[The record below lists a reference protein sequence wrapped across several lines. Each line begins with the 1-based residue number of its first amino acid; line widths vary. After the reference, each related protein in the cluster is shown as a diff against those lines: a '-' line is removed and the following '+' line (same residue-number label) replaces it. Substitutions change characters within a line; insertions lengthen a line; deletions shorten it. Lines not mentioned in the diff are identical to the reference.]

1 MVLGDLM
8 RELHNE
14 IVPKLSTAMVK
25 LGLNE
30 NQWLNS
36 LGSSTDKTHGDI
48 TLPCHTLSK
57 ILRKSPNDIAI
68 AIANNLDSELSDI
81 AEINIVNGFLNF
93 KAQNSWI
100 SKKISSM
107 NSDPRLGVELENR
120 KTIVIDYSSPNIA
133 KRMHVGHLRSTVIG
147 DALSRIFSF
156 KGHNVVGENHIG
168 DWGTPFGM
176 LIEHFI
182 ECDNNNV
189 GEIDLS
195 TFYKEARYKFENID
209 DFALRS
215 RQRVVKLQSR
225 DAETIDLWQK
235 LVDFSLVNFNSVY
248 QMLGVLLND
257 DNLAGESIYEDLLP
271 EVVKRLESQGLIVES
286 EGALVV
292 FPDGWYNRENEPL
305 PLIIRKGDGGYNY
318 ATTDLACII
327 NRVETIE
334 CNEMLYVV
342 GAEQSQHFSM
352 VFQVAKD
359 AKFMDEKI
367 KAVHVSFGL
376 VMGSDG
382 KKLASREG
390 KAITLEELLEESV
403 NRAEKLILEK
413 NSSMSD
419 SDRKKVSKMIGIG
432 AIKYADL
439 SIDRNKNYVF
449 DWDKMLSF
457 DGNTAPYLQYAH
469 ARICSIFR
477 KSSIPRESTFN
488 SEILVVNDFE
498 KSLSKSIIGFS
509 ESIDETI
516 NSYSPHRLAVYLHHL
531 AQDFASFYENCP
543 VLVSNDEAKMNS
555 RLALC
560 NLTAR
565 TLKTGL
571 GLLGIETPENM

>member
-1 MVLGDLM
+1 M

-36 LGSSTDKTHGDI
+36 LGSSTDRTHGDI

-68 AIANNLDSELSDI
+68 AIANNLDSELSEI

-107 NSDPRLGVELENR
+107 NSDPRLGVDLENG

-147 DALSRIFSF
+147 DALSRILSF

-225 DAETIDLWQK
+225 DAETIDLWKK

-271 EVVKRLESQGLIVES
+271 EVVKRLESQDLIVES

-318 ATTDLACII
+318 ATTDLACLI
-327 NRVETIE
+327 NRVESIE

-352 VFQVAKD
+352 IFQVAKD

-477 KSSIPRESTFN
+477 KSSISRESTFN

>member
-1 MVLGDLM
+1 M

-36 LGSSTDKTHGDI
+36 LGSSTDRTHGDI

-68 AIANNLDSELSDI
+68 AIANNLDSELSEI

-93 KAQNSWI
+93 KAKNSWI

-209 DFALRS
+209 DFTLRS

-257 DNLAGESIYEDLLP
+257 DNLAGESIYEELLP
-271 EVVKRLESQGLIVES
+271 EVVKRLESQDLIVES

-327 NRVETIE
+327 NRVESIE

-352 VFQVAKD
+352 IFQVAKD

-477 KSSIPRESTFN
+477 KSSISRESTFN

>member
-1 MVLGDLM
+1 M

-14 IVPKLSTAMVK
+14 IVPKLSTAMVE

-68 AIANNLDSELSDI
+68 AIANNLDSELSEI

-93 KAQNSWI
+93 KAKNSWI

-271 EVVKRLESQGLIVES
+271 EVVKRLESQDLIVES

-327 NRVETIE
+327 NRVESIE

-413 NSSMSD
+413 NSSMSE

>member
-1 MVLGDLM
+1 M

-14 IVPKLSTAMVK
+14 IVPKLSTAMVE

-68 AIANNLDSELSDI
+68 AIANNLDSELSEI

-271 EVVKRLESQGLIVES
+271 EVVKRLESQDLIVES

-327 NRVETIE
+327 NRVESIE

-413 NSSMSD
+413 NSSMSE

-543 VLVSNDEAKMNS
+543 VLISNDEAKMNS

>member
-271 EVVKRLESQGLIVES
+271 EVVKRLESQDLIVES

-327 NRVETIE
+327 NRVESIE

-413 NSSMSD
+413 NSSMSE

>member
-1 MVLGDLM
+1 M

-14 IVPKLSTAMVK
+14 IVPKLSTAMVE

-68 AIANNLDSELSDI
+68 AIANNLDSELSEI

-93 KAQNSWI
+93 KAKNSWI

-271 EVVKRLESQGLIVES
+271 EVVKRLESQDLIVES

-327 NRVETIE
+327 NRVESIE

-359 AKFMDEKI
+359 AKFMDEKT

-477 KSSIPRESTFN
+477 KSSISRESTFN

>member
-1 MVLGDLM
+1 M

-327 NRVETIE
+327 NRVESIE

-413 NSSMSD
+413 NSSMSE

-516 NSYSPHRLAVYLHHL
+516 NSYSPHRLAIYLHHL

>member
-1 MVLGDLM
+1 M

-25 LGLNE
+25 LGLND
-30 NQWLNS
+30 NQWLSS

-68 AIANNLDSELSDI
+68 DIANNLDSELSEI
-81 AEINIVNGFLNF
+81 VEINIVNGFLNF
-93 KAQNSWI
+93 KAKNSWI

-182 ECDNNNV
+182 ECDNSNV
-189 GEIDLS
+189 GEIELS

-271 EVVKRLESQGLIVES
+271 EVVKRLESQNLIVES

-327 NRVETIE
+327 NRVESIE

-390 KAITLEELLEESV
+390 KAITLKELLEESV

-419 SDRKKVSKMIGIG
+419 SDRKKISKMIGIG

-477 KSSIPRESTFN
+477 KSSISRESTFN

>member
-1 MVLGDLM
+1 M

-14 IVPKLSTAMVK
+14 IVPKLSTAMVE

-68 AIANNLDSELSDI
+68 AIANNLDSELSEI

-100 SKKISSM
+100 STKISSI

-327 NRVETIE
+327 NRVESIE

-413 NSSMSD
+413 NSSMSE

>member
-327 NRVETIE
+327 NRVESIE

-359 AKFMDEKI
+359 AKFMDEEI

-413 NSSMSD
+413 NSSMSE

-516 NSYSPHRLAVYLHHL
+516 NSYSPHRLAIYLHHL

>member
-1 MVLGDLM
+1 M

-36 LGSSTDKTHGDI
+36 LGSSTDRTHGDI

-68 AIANNLDSELSDI
+68 AIANNLDSELSEI

-107 NSDPRLGVELENR
+107 NSDPRLGVDLENG

-147 DALSRIFSF
+147 DALSRILSF

-225 DAETIDLWQK
+225 DAETIDLWKK
-235 LVDFSLVNFNSVY
+235 LVDFSIVNFNSVY

-271 EVVKRLESQGLIVES
+271 EVVKRLESQDLIVES

-327 NRVETIE
+327 NRVESIE

-352 VFQVAKD
+352 IFQVAKD

-477 KSSIPRESTFN
+477 KSSISRESTFN

-543 VLVSNDEAKMNS
+543 VLISNDEAKMNS

>member
-1 MVLGDLM
+1 MK
-8 RELHNE
+8 ELHNE
-14 IVPKLSTAMVK
+14 IVPKLSTAMMK

-68 AIANNLDSELSDI
+68 EIANNIDSELSEI
-81 AEINIVNGFLNF
+81 VEINIVNGFLNF
-93 KAQNSWI
+93 KAKNSWI
-100 SKKISSM
+100 SKKVSSM
-107 NSDPRLGVELENR
+107 NSDPRLGVELEDR

-147 DALSRIFSF
+147 DALSRIFLF

-271 EVVKRLESQGLIVES
+271 EVVKRLESRNLIVES

-292 FPDGWYNRENEPL
+292 FPEGWFNRENEPL

-327 NRVETIE
+327 NRVESIE

-359 AKFMDEKI
+359 AEFMDEKI

-390 KAITLEELLEESV
+390 KAITLKELLEESV

-477 KSSIPRESTFN
+477 KSSISRESTFN

-498 KSLSKSIIGFS
+498 KSLSKSIIRFS

-543 VLVSNDEAKMNS
+543 VLDSNDEVKMN
-555 RLALC
+555 RADIYLF
-560 NLTAR
+560 R
-565 TLKTGL
+565 
-571 GLLGIETPENM
+571 

>member
-271 EVVKRLESQGLIVES
+271 EVVKRLESQDLIVES

-327 NRVETIE
+327 NRVESIE

-413 NSSMSD
+413 NSSMSE

-516 NSYSPHRLAVYLHHL
+516 NSYSPHRLAIYLHHL

-543 VLVSNDEAKMNS
+543 VLVSNDEVKMNS